1 MYGTMYVMDLTVEA
15 CGLTKRYGKMQALA
29 GVDLAVERG
38 TVLGLLGPNGAGK
51 TTAVRI
57 LTTLLRPDGGSA
69 RIAGFDVVTQAA
81 QVRYRVGL
89 VGQHAAVDEILSG
102 RQNLQLFGRL
112 YHLPTALAR
121 TRADVLLHRFGLAD
135 TGSRPVGTYSGGMR
149 RRLDLATSLI
159 LAPEVLFLDEPTAGL
174 DPHSR
179 NEVWA
184 AVRALVADG
193 TTIVLSTQYLEE
205 TDQLADQVCVLDHGQ
220 VIAHGPT
227 ERLKSALGGAR
238 VDVVVTRAGQLEDA
252 AAAVAAATGGPVE
265 TDRDACRVSTRVT
278 DPARALTAVVRALDA
293 AGVDARDVGVR
304 RPTLD
309 EVFLHLTGTPTTD
322 EQESRA

>member
-1 MYGTMYVMDLTVEA
+1 MYGTVYVMDLTVEA

-159 LAPEVLFLDEPTAGL
+159 RAPEVLFLDEPTAGL

-184 AVRALVADG
+184 AVRALVTDG

-220 VIAHGPT
+220 VIAHGPP

-252 AAAVAAATGGPVE
+252 AATVAAATGGPVE
-265 TDRDACRVSTRVT
+265 TDRDARRVSTRVT